1 MLNFFFCLSVPGIIK
16 KIGISSDTLRHVL
29 ACCIQTYYKFFW
41 KYKMQCKKVPESIKI
56 GSYVVKELRI
66 PSPNPIFLLKY
77 FLLVFFFFFLLFQY
91 CSDSM
96 LILISWYLFLTPS
109 KFLSFKNYYYA
120 FLCKEKKIKDIV
132 ATYAWVKYPASSR

>member
-1 MLNFFFCLSVPGIIK
+1 MLNFVFCLSVPGIIK
-16 KIGISSDTLRHVL
+16 KIGISSDALRHVL

-56 GSYVVKELRI
+56 GSHVVKELRI

-77 FLLVFFFFFLLFQY
+77 FLLVFFFFSFSSNTVQTPCLFWYHDIYFLL
-91 CSDSM
+91 
-96 LILISWYLFLTPS
+96 LVNFLVS
-109 KFLSFKNYYYA
+109 KITIMPFFVK
-120 FLCKEKKIKDIV
+120 KKIKDIV